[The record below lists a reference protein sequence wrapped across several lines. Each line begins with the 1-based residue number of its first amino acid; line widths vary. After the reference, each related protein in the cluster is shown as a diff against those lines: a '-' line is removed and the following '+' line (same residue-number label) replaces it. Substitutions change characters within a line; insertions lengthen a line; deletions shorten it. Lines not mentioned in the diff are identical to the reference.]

1 MQEVYYRTKTIYLPP
16 EKFLIN
22 RTRSR
27 TIISIPALNQERALA
42 TLVPHTTT
50 PRGSRFEVKVQ
61 ARFLREGVFDV
72 QNIVTIPHAKL
83 LRKLGNLTSEQ
94 MMEVENALLFW
105 LGFEER
111 NDQES
116 ED

>member
-1 MQEVYYRTKTIYLPP
+1 M
-16 EKFLIN
+16 
-22 RTRSR
+22 
-27 TIISIPALNQERALA
+27 
-42 TLVPHTTT
+42 
-50 PRGSRFEVKVQ
+50 
-61 ARFLREGVFDV
+61 
-72 QNIVTIPHAKL
+72 
-83 LRKLGNLTSEQ
+83 RKLGNLTSEQ